1 MLITPPFSFKDWR
14 LWVFCLLV
22 GLPFCFFISN
32 YYNFLAECIP
42 KPILS
47 IKALVRRI
55 VGQITVNI
63 FMIFY
68 FRY

>member
-1 MLITPPFSFKDWR
+1 MLITPTISFMGWR
-14 LWVFCLLV
+14 VWVFCLLV
-22 GLPFCFFISN
+22 SLRFCLFISN

-42 KPILS
+42 KLILS
-47 IKALVRRI
+47 IKAMVRRI

-68 FRY
+68 IRY